1 MPDRSARLISRP
13 IASTSA
19 ISAPPALP
27 RLMNTSNGCP
37 RSSSVMLTYRVPSGV
52 STRRVVPR
60 RVSGRERFCRRWR
73 FSASRSCIA
82 LCSRSFSARTS
93 ASSPWRSAIIRLPA
107 VPACCA
113 TRSARASDLPRADG
127 LLLHLLRRA
136 AGREHLH
143 VAAAVAVDG
152 HALAVELVRQLVD
165 LLDVRPRSRRVA
177 KLHGLADGASR
188 CTPGTP
194 PASGCATRA

>member
-1 MPDRSARLISRP
+1 MPERSARLMSRP
-13 IASTSA
+13 SASTSA

-37 RSSSVMLTYRVPSGV
+37 RSSSVMLTYSVPSGV
-52 STRRVVPR
+52 SIRRVVPR

-82 LCSRSFSARTS
+82 FVQPLVLRPHLGQLAVEIGHRAAR
-93 ASSPWRSAIIRLPA
+93 RRLPRQQ
-107 VPACCA
+107 V
-113 TRSARASDLPRADG
+113 RPRLGLAAADG

-136 AGREHLH
+136 AGGEHLH
-143 VAAAVAVDG
+143 VAAAVAVDR
-152 HALAVELVRQLVD
+152 HALAVELVRQPVD
-165 LLDVRPRSRRVA
+165 LLDVLLGRVVGEVA
-177 KLHGLADGASR
+177 GLADRRVVVLLERA
-188 CTPGTP
+188 